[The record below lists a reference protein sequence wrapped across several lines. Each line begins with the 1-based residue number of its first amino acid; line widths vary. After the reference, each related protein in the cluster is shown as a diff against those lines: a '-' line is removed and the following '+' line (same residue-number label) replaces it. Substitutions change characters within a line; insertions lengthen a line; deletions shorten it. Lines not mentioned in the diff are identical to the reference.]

1 MHSTA
6 EPSFHDI
13 RSDALR
19 TLLARGYVNQCTDL
33 ESLDAALSTG
43 VVPAYIGFDA
53 TADSLHVGHLLQIM
67 TLRQLQRHGHKP
79 IVLVGGG
86 TTRIGDPSFRTESRP
101 LLSDE
106 EIARNIRGIRSVFD
120 RFLTFG
126 DGPTDAI
133 LVNNAEWLDRL
144 GYISMLRDIGRHF
157 SVGRM
162 LSFDSVKSRLERQ
175 EGLSFLEFNYM
186 ILQACD
192 FLELT
197 RRNGCRLQMGGS
209 DQWGNIINGVEL
221 VRRVERREVFGLTT
235 PLLTTASGAKM
246 GKTAAGAVW
255 LNADR
260 LSPYEYWQFWRNTDD
275 ADVPRFLKLFTD
287 LPLDEIGRIGS
298 RSDINAAKR
307 LLADETTK
315 LAHGAD
321 AAGDAAET
329 ARLTFEGRLAAEGLP
344 TLHLNASDLSRG
356 ISVLDLLVSAGFTS
370 SRGEGRRLVKGAG
383 VRIDDTVVSDENLR
397 LDASLIGP
405 ERPVRLSVGRK
416 RHLLLRVQ

>member
-1 MHSTA
+1 MHNTA
-6 EPSFHDI
+6 ENSLHEI

-19 TLLARGYVNQCTDL
+19 TLLVRGYVNQCTDL
-33 ESLDAALSTG
+33 ASLDAALSNG
-43 VVPAYIGFDA
+43 IVPAYIGFDA

-126 DGPTDAI
+126 DGPTDAV
-133 LVNNAEWLDRL
+133 LVNNADWLDRL

-186 ILQACD
+186 ILQAYD
-192 FLELT
+192 FLELF

-221 VRRVERREVFGLTT
+221 VRRVERREMFGLTT

-275 ADVPRFLKLFTD
+275 ADVTRFLRLFTD
-287 LPLDEIGRIGS
+287 LPLEEIARIEADVG
-298 RSDINAAKR
+298 INEAKK
-307 LLADETTK
+307 LLADETTR
-315 LAHGAD
+315 LAHGAE
-321 AAGDAAET
+321 AARGASET
-329 ARLTFEGRLAAEGLP
+329 ARQTFERGQAAEGLP
-344 TLHLNASDLSRG
+344 TLHLENSELDG
-356 ISVLDLLVSAGFTS
+356 GFFILDLLIRAGFTS
-370 SRGEGRRLVKGAG
+370 SRGEGRRLVQGAG
-383 VRIDDTVVSDENLR
+383 VRIDDAVVSDEHLR
-397 LDASLIGP
+397 IDAVALSREKPI
-405 ERPVRLSVGRK
+405 RLSVGRK
-416 RHLLLRVQ
+416 RHVLLKLQ